1 MSCFC
6 KLRFLAIMLVW
17 PIALPLLAAELP
29 SEPRPRDRQ
38 ITVLVTTL
46 LESQHLSKHPL
57 DDEIAK
63 RTLAQFLK
71 RLDPRKLYFNQ
82 SDVDQFLKLESQ
94 LNDRL
99 SDHDLTIAY
108 TIFHRFRERV
118 GERAETIEKLL
129 TGKFDFTL
137 KETINQD
144 TSLNQFAEN
153 QQQAENRWRHQIKY
167 DLLTL
172 DPRDPQAMATREQV
186 GQRYRQFSQQ
196 ITNTTADDL
205 LEMFLSSLT
214 SSFDPHTS
222 YLSPPSYESFQIR
235 MRLNYQGIGAE
246 LEQHTG
252 YVAIRKLLPGGDA
265 QKQGKLQAKDRIVS
279 VGQGADAE
287 MIDVTGKTLREI
299 VQLIRGPEGTL
310 VRLGVLPADG
320 SKLTIHQ
327 LTRHKVTLQD
337 SAASSAVKEGPAKA
351 DGTPTR
357 IGVINLPSFYVDL
370 DGLRN
375 NRPNY
380 KSSSRDVRSILENFQ
395 KQQVD
400 LVLVDLR
407 KNGGGSLVEAINLTG
422 LFINQG
428 PVVQVK
434 DSHQR
439 VQLLLDKEVGVAW
452 SGPLVVL
459 TSHMSASASEIF
471 AGAIQDYRRGLLVG
485 DPATHGKGTVQQI
498 MDLNRQLFRTPA
510 NSVNLGAL
518 KLTVQQFYRPNG
530 ETTQLRGVLPDL
542 VLPSIVEAAGHGES
556 KLSFSLPFDKVEA
569 VSFTPYLFTDPE
581 LITKLS
587 QQSSQRQ
594 EESAAMQA
602 LKKKLQRFRLN
613 QQAKTIPLNQQQ
625 YVASFADTDLSPSV
639 TRPAAEE
646 EAKGSKP
653 TGPYLTEVLAIASD
667 YFRLLDE
674 AKITIDGK
682 PTE

>member
-1 MSCFC
+1 M
-6 KLRFLAIMLVW
+6 
-17 PIALPLLAAELP
+17 
-29 SEPRPRDRQ
+29 
-38 ITVLVTTL
+38 
-46 LESQHLSKHPL
+46 
-57 DDEIAK
+57 
-63 RTLAQFLK
+63 
-71 RLDPRKLYFNQ
+71 
-82 SDVDQFLKLESQ
+82 
-94 LNDRL
+94 
-99 SDHDLTIAY
+99 
-108 TIFHRFRERV
+108 
-118 GERAETIEKLL
+118 
-129 TGKFDFTL
+129 
-137 KETINQD
+137 
-144 TSLNQFAEN
+144 
-153 QQQAENRWRHQIKY
+153 
-167 DLLTL
+167 
-172 DPRDPQAMATREQV
+172 
-186 GQRYRQFSQQ
+186 
-196 ITNTTADDL
+196 
-205 LEMFLSSLT
+205 
-214 SSFDPHTS
+214 
-222 YLSPPSYESFQIR
+222 
-235 MRLNYQGIGAE
+235 
-246 LEQHTG
+246 
-252 YVAIRKLLPGGDA
+252 
-265 QKQGKLQAKDRIVS
+265 QAKDRIVS

-299 VQLIRGPEGTL
+299 VQLIRGPEETL
-310 VRLGVLPADG
+310 VRLGILPADG

-327 LTRHKVTLQD
+327 LTRHKITLQN
-337 SAASSAVKEGPAKA
+337 SEASSAVKEGPANA

-375 NRPNY
+375 NRPNF
-380 KSSSRDVRSILENFQ
+380 KSSSRDVRTILENFQ

-400 LVLVDLR
+400 LVLLDLR

-439 VQLLLDKEVGVAW
+439 VQLLLDREVGVAW

-459 TSHMSASASEIF
+459 TSHLSASASEIF

-518 KLTVQQFYRPNG
+518 KLTVKKFYRPNG

-542 VLPSIVEAAGHGES
+542 VLPSIVEATGHGES
-556 KLSFSLPFDKVEA
+556 KLSFSLPFDKVAA
-569 VSFTPYLFTDPE
+569 VSFRPYLFTNPE
-581 LITKLS
+581 LITKLT

-594 EESAAMQA
+594 QESAAMQA

-625 YVASFADTDLSPSV
+625 YVASFADNDLSPA
-639 TRPAAEE
+639 TATPAAGD
-646 EAKGSKP
+646 EATGSKP

-667 YFRLLDE
+667 YFRLLKE
-674 AKITIDGK
+674 AQITIDGK